1 MHYDDIRLGSQH
13 ITSHHFV
20 TLFHSPSHHFLYYFI
35 PFTPRFSPYTFRAL
49 SPQTVLKTL
58 KTHKLSDT
66 AVENACWVLG
76 NVVAAL
82 PLSKTSSSYAWSVS
96 ERGSSPTTVG
106 TALPQAAGAGFDTI
120 SLEDSP
126 TSTTANNNNSTV
138 DDDPFNPVSL
148 PFTSSSSS
156 SSSSPLQSLRDAV
169 YQDPHNWD
177 LLVGCVETHMH
188 KEQAVRWLAAAV
200 GVFADQGK
208 RRHVTPSFPPT
219 LHASCL
225 YADISTLLPSY
236 LPSWPL

>member
-1 MHYDDIRLGSQH
+1 M
-13 ITSHHFV
+13 
-20 TLFHSPSHHFLYYFI
+20 
-35 PFTPRFSPYTFRAL
+35 
-49 SPQTVLKTL
+49 LKTL

-82 PLSKTSSSYAWSVS
+82 PLSKTSSSYACSAS

-106 TALPQAAGAGFDTI
+106 ATLFQAPGAGFDTI

-126 TSTTANNNNSTV
+126 TANNTTANNTNTTANNASV
-138 DDDPFNPVSL
+138 DDDPFNPTSL
-148 PFTSSSSS
+148 PFTSSS

-169 YQDPHNWD
+169 YQDPHHWD

-225 YADISTLLPSY
+225 YADISTLLPSF
-236 LPSWPL
+236 LPTFMAAVNDA